1 MPLRI
6 PAPKTLSD
14 LIINVDKDWAGKN
27 ITNLGSGAF
36 DLNAKFS
43 DIPASAW
50 ATVFSTTFPIA
61 TVLND
66 HTKAAHDALGIAP
79 AAHAPTHKDGGAD
92 ELDVSEL
99 AGALGSAGE
108 IPESDG
114 DAVSWVE
121 PDGRYDPKA
130 HVLATTGPH
139 TGTLPLTDLAA
150 GARGEI
156 ITRTVADWAALGVG
170 VAGEALLSGGAG
182 ADVSWGAPAPAAHA
196 ASHLDGAG
204 DEIDAADLAGT
215 GGNAGDIIESDGN
228 ALSYVDPDGRYDPK
242 AHVLATTGPHTGTL
256 PLIDLEVGVQGN
268 IIHRGAA
275 DWAALAI
282 GSAGEA
288 LLSGGAA
295 ADVSWGA
302 PAPATHES
310 THVRAGADAIDAPL
324 DARALAMTAQ
334 GDMVYLTSVANVTA
348 RLAAGTAGQALLTGG
363 PAANP
368 YFGAPAPAAHAAS
381 HKDGAADELDV
392 AELAGAIGSAGEIPE
407 TDGDAVSWVEPDGR
421 YDPKAHVI
429 ATTGP
434 HTGTLPLTDLAAGVQ
449 GNVIIRG
456 AADWEALAVGVS
468 GQALLTGGAAADP
481 SWGAPAPAVHATT
494 HQSGGSDEIRNM
506 EWLTALANL
515 GYSGDTSLVTVG
527 ENVVGGDTLFL
538 QNDGKYWKSDAD
550 AAATMPVKVMA
561 VETIL
566 ADATGLVLHDGY
578 YRNDTLYDW
587 TPGAGAANLL
597 FADVNPGALVQ
608 LAGQPAGAGDQIQ
621 VCGWIVNENQICFR
635 PSLELIEHS

>member
-114 DAVSWVE
+114 DAVSWV
-121 PDGRYDPKA
+121 
-130 HVLATTGPH
+130 
-139 TGTLPLTDLAA
+139 
-150 GARGEI
+150 
-156 ITRTVADWAALGVG
+156 
-170 VAGEALLSGGAG
+170 
-182 ADVSWGAPAPAAHA
+182 
-196 ASHLDGAG
+196 
-204 DEIDAADLAGT
+204 
-215 GGNAGDIIESDGN
+215 
-228 ALSYVDPDGRYDPK
+228 DPDGRYDPK

-275 DWAALAI
+275 DWAALAV
-282 GSAGEA
+282 GVAGEA
-288 LLSGGAA
+288 LLSSGAA

-302 PAPATHES
+302 PVPAAHES
-310 THVRAGADAIDAPL
+310 THVRAGSDDIDAPL
-324 DARALAMTAQ
+324 DARALAMISQ
-334 GDMVYLTSVANVTA
+334 GDMVYLTSVANVIA
-348 RLAAGTAGQALLTGG
+348 RLAPGTAGQALLTGG
-363 PAANP
+363 PAA
-368 YFGAPAPAAHAAS
+368 
-381 HKDGAADELDV
+381 
-392 AELAGAIGSAGEIPE
+392 
-407 TDGDAVSWVEPDGR
+407 
-421 YDPKAHVI
+421 
-429 ATTGP
+429 
-434 HTGTLPLTDLAAGVQ
+434 
-449 GNVIIRG
+449 
-456 AADWEALAVGVS
+456 
-468 GQALLTGGAAADP
+468 DP
-481 SWGAPAPAVHATT
+481 SWGAPAPAAHATT

-506 EWLTALANL
+506 EWLTSLANL